1 MPELSRFCDI
11 ALDMPFD
18 DVEKYHKPHFH
29 AVYSRDRAVVTVD
42 GECLEGALPDKQ
54 MRLVLGWA
62 ALREDELYKA
72 WNNSLRYILSDFIAP
87 LQ

>member
-1 MPELSRFCDI
+1 MPYE
-11 ALDMPFD
+11 
-18 DVEKYHKPHFH
+18 DVARYHKPHFH
-29 AVYSRDRAVVTVD
+29 AVYGRDNAVITVD

-72 WNNSLRYILSDFIAP
+72 WNNSLRCILSDFIAP